1 MTEWT
6 NTLAGPDKI
15 TAGLDS
21 DVKKTYSIET
31 FGCQMNKNDS
41 ELMALSLEKNGFRA
55 AEDGRVA
62 DITIYNTCSVREHA
76 ENRVLSR
83 IRSRRTKLRDGG
95 GIIVVAGCMAQRM
108 GTELIE
114 NGIADM
120 IIGPYQSPG
129 IGELLLRHMEDRK
142 ARAFTSQDVRDFSG
156 RINHDLCRVGATP
169 SWHKWV
175 TITHGCENFCSYCIV
190 PFVRGRLISFPSKQI
205 LEYIGALA
213 GVGIRE
219 ITLLGQNVN
228 QYGSDSGDIPFY
240 RLLEASAGINGIER
254 INFLTSH
261 PRDFSDD
268 IIRVIRDCPA
278 ISRSIHLPLQSG
290 SDRILKLMNRG
301 YTMADYMKI
310 VEKIKGLLASSSLS
324 TDLIVGF
331 PGESEEEFLSTIG
344 AIGSIRFEEA
354 FMYAYSPRQ
363 GTPAFSLEESITR
376 EEKSG
381 RLAKLIEV
389 QRGISKQKLA
399 ERIDS
404 VEDVI
409 IEGLSKK
416 SPDRVMGKTF
426 LNHVVITPGA
436 PEDIGKKVK
445 IRIDGVLG
453 STLQGTRIA

>member
-1 MTEWT
+1 MAE
-6 NTLAGPDKI
+6 LAMPYRGPGDRF
-15 TAGLDS
+15 AVMDS
-21 DVKKTYSIET
+21 YVKKTYSIET

-41 ELMALSLEKNGFRA
+41 ELMSLSLADNGFTA
-55 AEDGRVA
+55 AEEGRIA

-83 IRSRRTKLRDGG
+83 IRSRRKQIRGSG

-108 GTELIE
+108 GKELIE

-120 IIGPYQSPG
+120 IIGPYQSPA
-129 IGELLLRHMEDRK
+129 IGELLLRRMEDGK
-142 ARAFTSQDVRDFSG
+142 ANAFISQDMSDFTG
-156 RINHDLCRVGATP
+156 RINHDLRRLSDTP
-169 SWHKWV
+169 PWHKWV

-190 PFVRGRLISFPSKQI
+190 PSVRGRLISFPSKQI
-205 LEYIGALA
+205 LDYIRTLA
-213 GVGIRE
+213 GGGIRE

-228 QYGSDSGDIPFY
+228 QYGSDSGDVPFH
-240 RLLEASAGINGIER
+240 RLLEASAGIPGIER
-254 INFLTSH
+254 INFITSH

-268 IIRVIRDCPA
+268 IIRVIRDTPS

-290 SDRILKLMNRG
+290 SDRILGLMNRG
-301 YTMADYMKI
+301 YTMADYMRI
-310 VEKIKGLLASSSLS
+310 VENIRSLLYSSSIS

-331 PGESEEEFLSTIG
+331 PGESAEEFLQTIG
-344 AIGSIRFEEA
+344 ALESIRFDEA
-354 FMYAYSPRQ
+354 FTYAYSPRR
-363 GTPAFSLEESITR
+363 GTPAFSLTESISR

-381 RLAKLIEV
+381 RLAKLIDV
-389 QRGISKQKLA
+389 QRGITKQKLA

-404 VEDVI
+404 VEDAI

-416 SPDRVMGKTF
+416 SPDRVRGKTF

-436 PEDIGKKVK
+436 PEDIGKKIK

>member
-1 MTEWT
+1 MK
-6 NTLAGPDKI
+6 N
-15 TAGLDS
+15 
-21 DVKKTYSIET
+21 TYSIET

-41 ELMALSLEKNGFRA
+41 ELMALSLDKNGFRA
-55 AEDGRVA
+55 VEEGRVA

-83 IRSRRTKLRDGG
+83 IRSRRKRLRDGG

-120 IIGPYQSPG
+120 IIGPYQSPT
-129 IGELLLRHMEDRK
+129 IGELLRRHLEDRK
-142 ARAFTSQDVRDFSG
+142 ANAFISQDIHDFTE
-156 RINHDLCRVGATP
+156 RINRDLCGVGATP
-169 SWHKWV
+169 PWHRWV

-205 LEYIGALA
+205 LEYIRALTDS
-213 GVGIRE
+213 GIRE

-228 QYGSDSGDIPFY
+228 QYGADCSDIPFY
-240 RLLEASAGINGIER
+240 RLLESSAATPGIER
-254 INFLTSH
+254 INFITSH

-268 IIRVIRDCPA
+268 IIRVIRDCPS

-301 YTMADYMKI
+301 YTMADYMRI
-310 VEKIKGLLASSSLS
+310 VEKIRSLLDSSSLS

-331 PGESEEEFLSTIG
+331 PGESKEEFLHTIG
-344 AIGSIRFEEA
+344 AVESIRYDEA
-354 FMYAYSPRQ
+354 FTYAYSPRQ
-363 GTPAFSLEESITR
+363 GTPAFSLTESISR

-381 RLAKLIEV
+381 RLAKLIDV
-389 QRGISKQKLA
+389 QRNISKQKLS

-404 VEDVI
+404 VEDAI

-426 LNHVVITPGA
+426 LNHVVITHGA
-436 PEDIGKKVK
+436 PEDIGKKIK